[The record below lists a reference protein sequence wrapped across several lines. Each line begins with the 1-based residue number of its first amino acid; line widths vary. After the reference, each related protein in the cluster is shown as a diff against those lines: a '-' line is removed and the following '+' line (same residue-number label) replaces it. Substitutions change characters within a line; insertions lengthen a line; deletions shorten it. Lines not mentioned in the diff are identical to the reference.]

1 MGHTFLSTREANL
14 GATHHANRYAKELF
28 LGYHIFQN
36 NIFNIHTYV
45 CVCSQSSS
53 STVDLSSANQI
64 MQISVKGP
72 MDQRKP
78 SNIMCSCMSFSLATL
93 QPAIVAKRKKA
104 AGQFFSGEFGQL
116 LSGEAGEALIFYA
129 NNTTIWLFNI
139 AMENHHF

>member
-1 MGHTFLSTREANL
+1 MIYLDIGIKLYKYLHKTNGFKAPNIIICTYMGHTFLSTREANL

-93 QPAIVAKRKKA
+93 QPAIVAKRKTA
-104 AGQFFSGEFGQL
+104 AGQFFFR
-116 LSGEAGEALIFYA
+116 
-129 NNTTIWLFNI
+129 
-139 AMENHHF
+139 